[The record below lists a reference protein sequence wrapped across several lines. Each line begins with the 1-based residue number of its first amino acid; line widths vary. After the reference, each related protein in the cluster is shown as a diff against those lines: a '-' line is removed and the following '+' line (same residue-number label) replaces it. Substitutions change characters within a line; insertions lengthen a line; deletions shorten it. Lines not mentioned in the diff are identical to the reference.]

1 MKVCRSCNKEK
12 ALNEYYT
19 HAQMADGYLNKCKV
33 CVKTRV
39 NLHRGNNLDA
49 VRDYDKKRNLLPHR
63 VEARRNYTKTENG
76 KIARKQALLNYKHN
90 YPLKY
95 AAHVITTNAVRD
107 GKLIKETSCS
117 KCNSTCKIEGH
128 HNDYTKPLD
137 VTWLCEL
144 CHKEWHRHNKPI
156 YV

>member
-1 MKVCRSCNKEK
+1 MKVCKECK
-12 ALNEYYT
+12 IKKPLTDYYVHKET
-19 HAQMADGYLNKCKV
+19 SDGYLNKCKE
-33 CVKTRV
+33 CVKQRV
-39 NLHRGNNLDA
+39 HKHRINNTITINE
-49 VRDYDKKRNLLPHR
+49 YDKKRNILPHR
-63 VEARRNYTKTENG
+63 VEARKNYTKTESG

-95 AAHVITTNAVRD
+95 AAHVITTNAIRD
-107 GKLIKETSCS
+107 GNLIKKTSCS

-144 CHKEWHRHNKPI
+144 CHKEWHRHNKAI